1 MPSTES
7 GLASDVYVHEDGRR
21 YTVDPSLPPGNA
33 HRVTR
38 VQVLGGYRLWVE
50 FGDGERGEVDLAD
63 LVEDSAR
70 VRELWEDRN
79 YFETAHVPDYGGVAW
94 EGHLM
99 DIDPKVLYM
108 RVTGKVLD
116 EVCPQVRFMD

>member
-63 LVEDSAR
+63 LVEDSDR

-94 EGHLM
+94 EGHFAATAESPIWSP
-99 DIDPKVLYM
+99 DGSK
-108 RVTGKVLD
+108 G
-116 EVCPQVRFMD
+116 Q